1 MKRPFKNP
9 TVFAAFGL
17 LVLASCGGAPAPEA
31 SRAAAPFYNFTDALN
46 AERKAAGLKGVR
58 RDKTLDAIAQ
68 RHAADMTRGDFFSHY
83 GSDGSTILK
92 RVRRTG
98 YDACYAAEN
107 IAWGQTSEAQVFV
120 EWHESPGHRK
130 NNLSKKADAY
140 GLGRD
145 GKNWVTVFA
154 ADC

>member
-1 MKRPFKNP
+1 MK
-9 TVFAAFGL
+9 TAAVIMLMGSAL
-17 LVLASCGGAPAPEA
+17 LVGCGTSKTPEA
-31 SRAAAPFYNFTDALN
+31 TRAPSALPYYNFTGALN
-46 AERKAAGLKGVR
+46 SERAAVGLKSLR
-58 RDKTLDAIAQ
+58 RDRALDAIAR
-68 RHAADMTRGDFFSHY
+68 RHAADMTAQNFFSHV

-98 YDACYAAEN
+98 YNACYAAEN
-107 IAWGQTSEAQVFV
+107 IAWGQTSEAQVFR

-130 NNLSKKADAY
+130 NNLSKRADSY